1 MSIFGRVA
9 IAAGALC
16 GVAMAPAAAQS
27 QSRLETT
34 QLRSTNFAGSKV
46 GISPDRQ
53 ITVYLPAA
61 YARSGKRFP
70 VIYYLGHFFQ
80 DHTAPYSTD
89 NAKALFDKAISD
101 GLIRDVIIV
110 TADFSTPAG
119 SSWYV
124 NSPATGNWQDFMI
137 RELVPHIDATY
148 RTIPNRDS
156 RGILGDAVGGYGA
169 IRFGMQYPHIFGTV
183 YAMNPVG
190 TGINVQP
197 PHSRP
202 NWDLIQ
208 KARSVEDL
216 KSDGYSIIFTS
227 IYQAFSPAP
236 NKAPLF
242 FDPPVRKTG
251 AETVVDTKVLARLN
265 AGFALTALLPAH
277 AEQLKTLRGLKLD
290 WGRADRLRDHIYGNQ
305 SFAHLLEEYG
315 VPHEAEEHAGGF
327 RDRNWG
333 ETGRVYTDVLPFF
346 ARHLVFTDSAS

>member
-1 MSIFGRVA
+1 MSVLHPLRMILWLLA
-9 IAAGALC
+9 T
-16 GVAMAPAAAQS
+16 AAAVPATAQP
-27 QSRLETT
+27 QSRLVTT
-34 QLRSTNFAGSKV
+34 ELRSTSFAGSKI
-46 GISPDRQ
+46 GISPDRR
-53 ITVYLPAA
+53 ITVYLPQA
-61 YARSGKRFP
+61 YASGRKRFP

-80 DHTAPYSTD
+80 DHAAPYSTD
-89 NAKALFDKAISD
+89 NAKALFDKAIGD
-101 GLIRDVIIV
+101 GSIRDVIIV

-124 NSPATGNWQDFMI
+124 NSSATGNWQDFMI

-169 IRFGMQYPHIFGTV
+169 IRFGMQYPNIFGTV

-208 KARSVEDL
+208 KAGSVEDL
-216 KSDGYSIIFTS
+216 KSDGYSVIFTS

-236 NKAPLF
+236 GKPPLF

-251 AETVVDTKVLARLN
+251 DETLVDTKVLARLN
-265 AGFALTALLPAH
+265 AGFALSALLPAY
-277 AEQLKTLRGLKLD
+277 AEQLKTLRGLKFD

-327 RDRNWG
+327 RDRHWG
-333 ETGRVYTDVLPFF
+333 DTGRVYTDVLPFF
-346 ARHLVFTDSAS
+346 DRHLVFADGTP